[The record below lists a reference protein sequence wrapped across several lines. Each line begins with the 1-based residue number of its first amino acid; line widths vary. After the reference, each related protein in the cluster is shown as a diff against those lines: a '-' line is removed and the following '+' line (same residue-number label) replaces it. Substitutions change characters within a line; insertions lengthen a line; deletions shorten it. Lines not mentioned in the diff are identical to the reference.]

1 MALKTQ
7 EQPQKFSDTGSA
19 KSPADKARSVMD
31 ARIGSVA
38 KQNYNWRRIALG
50 LLVCCIVLSIGLTVQ
65 SLKSQIVPYI
75 VTVDKSTGEV
85 EKAGSL
91 IAEDYKPQEAEI
103 RYFISQFI
111 QNGRSIQLDPVQQD
125 KLQQKA
131 FAYLTTSAAKKFQTI
146 QANEKFREK
155 YATVTIQVKIRGVK
169 KISDTDSFHASWD
182 EEEFNISSGQQTVHH
197 YEGVFSTTTIPP
209 KDDATLIVNPLGL
222 YISDMN
228 FSEEIGKAKDA
239 GNPPEPITKK

>member
-146 QANEKFREK
+146 
-155 YATVTIQVKIRGVK
+155 
-169 KISDTDSFHASWD
+169 
-182 EEEFNISSGQQTVHH
+182 
-197 YEGVFSTTTIPP
+197 
-209 KDDATLIVNPLGL
+209 
-222 YISDMN
+222 
-228 FSEEIGKAKDA
+228 
-239 GNPPEPITKK
+239 